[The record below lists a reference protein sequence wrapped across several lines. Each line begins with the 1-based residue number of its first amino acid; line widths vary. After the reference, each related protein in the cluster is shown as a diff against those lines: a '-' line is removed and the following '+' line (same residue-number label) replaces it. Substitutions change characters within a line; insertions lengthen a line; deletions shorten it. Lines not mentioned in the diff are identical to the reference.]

1 MKKET
6 IILWLASFVIVFLTV
21 YISNI
26 IDEDYPITS
35 TFGIEG
41 KKVSYRFEKVHYGKE
56 DYNIIIRTDVPE
68 LRGNLFWK
76 SETDLNWHS
85 KELKKSE
92 LILSEKIPLLIPTKK
107 ADYYLELY
115 YKDKKYV
122 IPESQKVSLTFFGK
136 IPVAANY
143 LKYLILYMGLV
154 LAVRTGL
161 EFFNNG
167 AKAKKFGVLT
177 LILFL
182 TLIALINPLYLSYKY
197 GFINSSIPPINKLFS
212 LSDISIFILWIITIV
227 TIFRSEKFKIFP
239 LVSAILTLLIF
250 VFVRQS

>member
-6 IILWLASFVIVFLTV
+6 IILWLVSFVIVFLTV

-26 IDEDYPITS
+26 IDKDYPITS

-41 KKVSYRFEKVHYGKE
+41 KKVSYRFEKVHFGKE
-56 DYNIIIRTDVPE
+56 DYNIIIRTDIPE
-68 LRGNLFWK
+68 LAGKLFWK
-76 SETDLNWHS
+76 SEVDTNWHS

-92 LILSEKIPLLIPTKK
+92 LILSETIPSLRPAKK
-107 ADYYLELY
+107 VDYYIELY
-115 YKDKKYV
+115 YNDKKHV

-136 IPVAANY
+136 IPIAANY

-167 AKAKKFGVLT
+167 VKAKKFGVFT

-182 TLIALINPLYLSYKY
+182 TLIALDKS
-197 GFINSSIPPINKLFS
+197 FISFL
-212 LSDISIFILWIITIV
+212 
-227 TIFRSEKFKIFP
+227 
-239 LVSAILTLLIF
+239 
-250 VFVRQS
+250 

>member
-1 MKKET
+1 MKKEI
-6 IILWLASFVIVFLTV
+6 IILWLVSSVIVFLTV
-21 YISNI
+21 YVSNI

-41 KKVSYRFEKVHYGKE
+41 KKVSYRFEKVHYGKD
-56 DYNIIIRTDVPE
+56 DYKVIIRTDVTE
-68 LRGNLFWK
+68 LTGKLFW
-76 SETDLNWHS
+76 ENATDTNWYS

-92 LILSEKIPLLIPTKK
+92 LILSENIPSLNPTKK
-107 ADYYLELY
+107 ANYYLELY

-122 IPESQKVSLTFFGK
+122 IPNDQIVNLTFLGK
-136 IPVAANY
+136 VPIVLNILEY
-143 LKYLILYMGLV
+143 LLFYLGLV

-167 AKAKKFGVLT
+167 VKSKKFGVLT

-182 TLIALINPLYLSYKY
+182 TFIALINPLYLTYKF
-197 GFINSSIPPINKLFS
+197 GFINSSIPPISRLFL

-250 VFVRQS
+250 ILFRKL

>member
-1 MKKET
+1 MKKEI

-26 IDEDYPITS
+26 INEDYPITS
-35 TFGIEG
+35 TFGIDG
-41 KKVSYRFEKVHYGKE
+41 KKVSYRFEKVHYGRDDHKV
-56 DYNIIIRTDVPE
+56 IIRTDFPE
-68 LRGNLFWK
+68 LTGKLFWE
-76 SETDLNWHS
+76 SAADTNWHS
-85 KELKKSE
+85 KYLQKSE
-92 LILSEKIPLLIPTKK
+92 LILFERIPSLNSTEQV
-107 ADYYLELY
+107 DYYLELY

-122 IPESQKVSLTFFGK
+122 IPENQKVSLTFFGK
-136 IPVAANY
+136 IPVAVNF
-143 LKYLILYMGLV
+143 LKYLMLYMGLV

-182 TLIALINPLYLSYKY
+182 TFIALINPLYLTYKF
-197 GFINSSIPPINKLFS
+197 GFINSSIPPISRLFL

-250 VFVRQS
+250 ILFRKL